1 MEGRPLSSSFTER
14 LLKVIVIGDLGV
26 GKTSIIRRYV
36 DELFAQTYKATVGVD
51 FSLKTVE
58 WDARTVLRLQ
68 FWDIAGAF
76 QEDVQGLL
84 QGVDGGPG
92 GLPTCPGAGGPT
104 LRAAADWKRD
114 LDCKVLLDNGD
125 PVPAVLLANKCD
137 LTVAADGDPP
147 LLDLG
152 PSLDLF
158 CKENGFLGW
167 FQTSAK

>member
-68 FWDIAGAF
+68 FWDIAG
-76 QEDVQGLL
+76 QERFKRMSRVYYKGSTGALVVFDVSRR
-84 QGVDGGPG
+84 
-92 GLPTCPGAGGPT
+92 GGPT

-125 PVPAVLLANKCD
+125 PVPAVLLANNTQGHTSCSS
-137 LTVAADGDPP
+137 VNADVKKSRKKKG
-147 LLDLG
+147 
-152 PSLDLF
+152 
-158 CKENGFLGW
+158 
-167 FQTSAK
+167 